1 MFKELLEDFK
11 KIQSTHLAKDETI
24 FEICGFPHREI
35 VISNVL
41 AFFFD
46 DENPHNL
53 NGLLTESLFIAAGFP
68 HNNLDLQFQVER
80 EIRTKNG
87 GYIDILLTN
96 DSCCIVL
103 ENKILS
109 PLNNDLQDYINYAKK
124 TYQVITYGI
133 VLSIREIEPINPNF
147 VFLTYSKYFEIVKSK
162 LGHYLGTT
170 NNQYLF
176 LLIDLINNIERI
188 HQGGVSMNSEF
199 LKFVRNNKEEVYK
212 FGAEL
217 KTFHHDLRNIVRQ
230 VNSNV
235 LELIRDN
242 SVKQWLTRSLPHLY
256 DIAVS
261 DFIISNGIGLA
272 IDSKI
277 DPENWEYEIFV
288 RSNPGNSF
296 SLEDFCSSKGL
307 IGIIIDERFILK
319 EKTPLETDPGEV
331 AQKLV
336 KLIKTLQS

>member
-1 MFKELLEDFK
+1 MFKELLADFK
-11 KIQSTHLAKDETI
+11 EIQSTHISKDETI

-46 DENPHNL
+46 NENPHNL

-68 HNNLDLQFQVER
+68 LYNLDLQFQVER
-80 EIRTKNG
+80 EVRTKNG
-87 GYIDILLTN
+87 GYIDLLLTN

-109 PLNNDLQDYINYAKK
+109 PLNNDLQDYFNYVNR
-124 TYQVITYGI
+124 TYQVTTYGV
-133 VLSIREIEPINPNF
+133 VLSILDIEPTNPNF

-162 LGHYLGTT
+162 LGHHLGTT

-176 LLIDLINNIERI
+176 LLIDLINNIESI
-188 HQGGVSMNSEF
+188 QQGGVSMNSEF

-217 KTFHHDLRNIVRQ
+217 KIFHHDLRNIVRR

-235 LELIRDN
+235 LELVHDN
-242 SVKQWLTRSLPHLY
+242 SVKQWLTRTLPHLY

-261 DFIISNGIGLA
+261 DFIIHNGIELA

-277 DPENWEYEIFV
+277 DPENWEYKIFV
-288 RSNPGNSF
+288 RKNHGIEF

-307 IGIIIDERFILK
+307 IGTVIDERFVLN
-319 EKTPLETDPGEV
+319 EKTPLETDPVDV
-331 AQKLV
+331 AQKIV
-336 KLIKTLQS
+336 NLIRTLQS